1 MAKLRHDISRDLQTE
16 AAKRDL
22 MFKVRAH
29 THGPAILQASD
40 DARSRMLLAVRGWKR
55 DVGSMPL
62 SLWLA
67 STA

>member
-29 THGPAILQASD
+29 THGPAIPQASD
-40 DARSRMLLAVRGWKR
+40 AWALMLLAVRGWKR
-55 DVGSMPL
+55 DVGSMQL